1 MTMRRIRFLILGFL
15 LLLVCGNASAGEA
28 SALYSKALNAA
39 KKGQKDIAF
48 VHFSAILE
56 RHSGSKH
63 TKNSLFGAGEYYY
76 SISDYRDA
84 LPLFEQFVED
94 FPEAK
99 GKLFA
104 LAYLYKLSK
113 ESERDGLVKKVR
125 KEIITFKQQS
135 FLFRVFKNYQY
146 RSPLYLSHKA
156 VYYIDRVEFYIDDQL
171 FAEIP
176 F

>member
-1 MTMRRIRFLILGFL
+1 MKRACKEKFYKL
-15 LLLVCGNASAGEA
+15 LH
-28 SALYSKALNAA
+28 LYSIGLLFCSLRYIFPVYTI
-39 KKGQKDIAF
+39 QK
-48 VHFSAILE
+48 
-56 RHSGSKH
+56 
-63 TKNSLFGAGEYYY
+63 TKTY
-76 SISDYRDA
+76 I
-84 LPLFEQFVED
+84 PLFQQFVD
-94 FPEAK
+94 NFPEAK

-113 ESERDGLVKKVR
+113 ESERDNLVKKVR